1 VKPIKGFA
9 VQKIRIILEV
19 SATLITITGV
29 DRNGS
34 IAFGA
39 FHGLSQ
45 EVPYL
50 LTSTGT
56 LDSPR

>member
-1 VKPIKGFA
+1 
-9 VQKIRIILEV
+9 VQKIGILFEMGT
-19 SATLITITGV
+19 ALITETGV

-39 FHGLSQ
+39 FHGFSQ
-45 EVPYL
+45 DVPYL
-50 LTSTGT
+50 LISTGT